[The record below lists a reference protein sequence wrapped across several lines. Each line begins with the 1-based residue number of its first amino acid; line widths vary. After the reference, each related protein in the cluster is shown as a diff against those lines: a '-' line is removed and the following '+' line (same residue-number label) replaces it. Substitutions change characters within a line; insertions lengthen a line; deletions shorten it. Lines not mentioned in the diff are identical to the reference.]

1 MSSPA
6 ANVSAASTLPS
17 SGSKPL
23 SLGVIFLTLY
33 IDLIGFS
40 IFFPLG
46 PELLR
51 YYIAHESS
59 GGLFA
64 TLFTSLQSLAHAT
77 HAPDLAIGALFA
89 GLLGSV
95 YSFMQFL
102 FSPVWGARSDRVGR
116 RPVLLVTISGNALSF
131 LVLFFSGSFT
141 LFLFSRIVSGIMGGN
156 LAVAIAAVSDVTT
169 RENRAKGMGVVG
181 AAFGLGFLTG
191 PAIGGLTA
199 HVSLL
204 NHFPNL
210 ARWGIHPFSVPAGI
224 AFALCLVNLLWINAR
239 FTETLPPERR
249 GAGSTLRERNPLR
262 ALFTLPDRILR
273 RTNLVGFLVTFCF
286 SFFETTISFF
296 TADQLNY
303 TPRQLT
309 MVFVHL
315 GVVSILTQGLLV
327 RRAVPKIGEKRTAVA
342 GIALLASGFVA
353 LGLSVGVAHSAPLMF
368 LSLTVCAIGSGFAN
382 VGLSSLVSLY
392 ASPEEQGKVTGI
404 FRSLGFLARAMSPV
418 VAGVLFFQVG
428 GTITFAI
435 AGAGLLLPFALGL
448 SLPQPQK

>member
-1 MSSPA
+1 LSSSAATRAPAASPA
-6 ANVSAASTLPS
+6 
-17 SGSKPL
+17 KPL

-46 PELLR
+46 PELLK
-51 YYIAHESS
+51 YYIAHESA

-64 TLFTSLQSLAHAT
+64 TLFAHLQSIAVAT
-77 HAPDLAIGALFA
+77 HAPAMATGALFA

-95 YSFMQFL
+95 YAFMQFL
-102 FSPVWGARSDRVGR
+102 FSPVWGARSDQVGR
-116 RPVLLVTISGNALSF
+116 RPVLLTTVAGNAASF

-141 LFLFSRIVSGIMGGN
+141 LFLLSRVVSGIMGGN

-169 RENRAKGMGVVG
+169 RENRAKGMGIVG

-191 PAIGGLTA
+191 PAIGGMTA
-199 HVSLL
+199 GISLL
-204 NHFPNL
+204 DHFPSL
-210 ARWGIHPFSVPAGI
+210 ARWGVHPFSVPAGI
-224 AFALCLVNLLWINAR
+224 AFGLCLVNLLWIGAR
-239 FTETLPPERR
+239 FTETLPPEKR
-249 GAGSTLRERNPLR
+249 GANTQRERNPVK
-262 ALFTLPDRILR
+262 AIFALPDPILR

-296 TADQLNY
+296 TADQLQY

-327 RRAVPKIGEKRTAVA
+327 RRAVPRIGEKRTALV
-342 GIALLASGFVA
+342 GVGLLAVSFVA

-368 LSLTVCAIGSGFAN
+368 VTLTFCAIGSGFAN

-392 ASPEEQGKVTGI
+392 APAEEQGRVTGI
-404 FRSLGFLARAMSPV
+404 FRSLGFLARAASPV
-418 VAGVLFFQVG
+418 VAGVLFFQAG
-428 GTITFAI
+428 GTVTFAI
-435 AGAGLLLPFALGL
+435 GGAGLLIPLFLGL
-448 SLPQPQK
+448 SLPQPHK

>member
-1 MSSPA
+1 LSPS
-6 ANVSAASTLPS
+6 VASRATIPPP
-17 SGSKPL
+17 GKPL

-46 PELLR
+46 PELLK
-51 YYIAHESS
+51 YYIAHESA

-64 TLFTSLQSLAHAT
+64 TLFAHLQNLAVAT
-77 HAPDLAIGALFA
+77 HAPAMALGAFFA

-95 YSFMQFL
+95 YAFMQFL
-102 FSPVWGARSDRVGR
+102 FSPVWGARSDLIGR
-116 RPVLLVTISGNALSF
+116 RPVLLTTIAGNAGSF

-141 LFLFSRIVSGIMGGN
+141 LFLLSRIVSGVMGGN

-169 RENRAKGMGVVG
+169 RENRAKGMGIVG

-199 HVSLL
+199 GVSLL
-204 NHFPNL
+204 DRWPSL
-210 ARWGIHPFSVPAGI
+210 ARWGVHPFSVPAGI
-224 AFALCLVNLLWINAR
+224 ACGLCLVNLVWITAR
-239 FTETLPPERR
+239 FTETLPPEKR
-249 GAGSTLRERNPLR
+249 GTAGPRERNPIR
-262 ALFTLPDRILR
+262 AIFTLADPVLR

-303 TPRQLT
+303 SPRQLT

-327 RRAVPKIGEKRTAVA
+327 RRAVPRIGEKRTALA
-342 GIALLASGFVA
+342 GVGLLAASFVA
-353 LGLSVGVAHSAPLMF
+353 LGLSVGVARSAPLMF
-368 LSLTVCAIGSGFAN
+368 LTLTFCAIGSGFAN

-392 ASPEEQGKVTGI
+392 ASAEEQGRVTGI
-404 FRSLGFLARAMSPV
+404 FRSLGFLARAASPV
-418 VAGVLFFQVG
+418 VAGILFFKAG
-428 GTITFAI
+428 GTVTFVVG
-435 AGAGLLLPFALGL
+435 GAGLLVPLFLGL
-448 SLPQPQK
+448 SLPQPHK